1 MSTEEQKME
10 VEAVRTEE
18 KVPTEESVEVPIEQS
33 MDVEYTPKEKR
44 HIAKLLKLISNSR
57 LRGTML
63 QTVYRKA
70 NKLTAVDRPTK
81 KRNAYLNFYSEQFK
95 KRKALDS
102 SQQLTAIANVLGKE
116 WREMDEAAK
125 AAYAI

>member
-1 MSTEEQKME
+1 MSTDEPKME
-10 VEAVRTEE
+10 LEVVRTEE
-18 KVPTEESVEVPIEQS
+18 KVPTEAEQS

-44 HIAKLLKLISNSR
+44 HIAKLLKLISTSR

-95 KRKALDS
+95 RRKALDS
-102 SQQLTAIANVLGKE
+102 NQQLTAIANVLGKE
-116 WREMDEAAK
+116 WREMSEESK
-125 AAYAI
+125 AAYAV

>member
-1 MSTEEQKME
+1 MTTKEQKME
-10 VEAVRTEE
+10 VEVLRTEE
-18 KVPTEESVEVPIEQS
+18 KVPTDDSVEVPIEQS

-44 HIAKLLKLISNSR
+44 HIAKLLKLISTSR

-70 NKLTAVDRPTK
+70 NKLTAVDRPTR

-95 KRKALDS
+95 RRKALDS
-102 SQQLTAIANVLGKE
+102 NQQLTAIANVLGKE
-116 WREMDEAAK
+116 WREMTEEAK
-125 AAYAI
+125 AAYAV

>member
-1 MSTEEQKME
+1 MSTEELKME
-10 VEAVRTEE
+10 LEVVRTEE
-18 KVPTEESVEVPIEQS
+18 KVPTKVPTEAEQS

-44 HIAKLLKLISNSR
+44 HIAKLLKLISTSR

-116 WREMDEAAK
+116 WREMGEEAK
-125 AAYAI
+125 AAYAV

>member
-1 MSTEEQKME
+1 MSTEEPKME
-10 VEAVRTEE
+10 LEVVRTEE
-18 KVPTEESVEVPIEQS
+18 NVPTEAEQS
-33 MDVEYTPKEKR
+33 IDVEYTPKEKR
-44 HIAKLLKLISNSR
+44 HIAKLLKLISTGR

-116 WREMDEAAK
+116 WREMGEEAK
-125 AAYAI
+125 AAYAV